1 MRLSGVDHRSGIGRG
16 VQMPQI
22 DAPGVPRPVALVSV
36 LLLLGLWWAIAAWL
50 GDPRHAPGP
59 DLVLPRLWE
68 GIVTGTMLPDLGATL
83 GRVVIAFAIAMGIGT
98 ALGLLLGVMP
108 ALDRWFDPWLTIALN
123 IPALVTIVL
132 CYLWIGLNET
142 AAIAA
147 VAINKIPMVAVM
159 LREGARARDPA
170 LGDLAR
176 LHQMSALA
184 RLRHILLPQLAPHLS
199 AAARAGIALI
209 WKIVL
214 VVEFL
219 GRSNGIGFRIHL
231 DFQVF
236 DIAGVLAHALAF
248 VAIMLAVEWLLL
260 APLARRANRWRQP

>member
-1 MRLSGVDHRSGIGRG
+1 
-16 VQMPQI
+16 MP
-22 DAPGVPRPVALVSV
+22 
-36 LLLLGLWWAIAAWL
+36 
-50 GDPRHAPGP
+50 
-59 DLVLPRLWE
+59 
-68 GIVTGTMLPDLGATL
+68 
-83 GRVVIAFAIAMGIGT
+83 
-98 ALGLLLGVMP
+98 
-108 ALDRWFDPWLTIALN
+108 
-123 IPALVTIVL
+123 
-132 CYLWIGLNET
+132 
-142 AAIAA
+142 
-147 VAINKIPMVAVM
+147 
-159 LREGARARDPA
+159 
-170 LGDLAR
+170 
-176 LHQMSALA
+176 ALA

-231 DFQVF
+231 DFQMF